1 MKYDY
6 SYIYSLFKDFY
17 ITDDFYDSAEI
28 TYQIEEN
35 LTKNM
40 SVRYGASKLVCV
52 PKDKK
57 YVIKL
62 PFNAVLDEGSDE
74 EGFDADEIVR
84 LIGASGDIE
93 DALWD
98 YCAREVFLYEAA
110 RSDEIAFAFPETEY
124 VGLIN
129 GWPVYVQ
136 EICKTLYEK
145 ENTKFPTEAEE
156 NKVISFLASKNK
168 YSTINDAWITMFCLQ
183 YGEEK
188 TIELL
193 DFIKFYKINDLHS
206 SNIGFSAIDGR
217 PVIVD
222 FSGFYK

>member
-17 ITDDFYDSAEI
+17 ITDDFYDNAEI
-28 TYQIEEN
+28 TYQLEEK
-35 LTKNM
+35 LEKNI
-40 SVRYGASKLVCV
+40 SVRCGASKFVCI
-52 PKDKK
+52 PKDKE

-62 PFNAVLDEGSDE
+62 PFNSVLEEDSDE
-74 EGFDADEIVR
+74 EEIVKF
-84 LIGASGDIE
+84 IGASGDIT
-93 DALWD
+93 DNLWD

-110 RSDEIAFAFPETEY
+110 RSNKIAFAFPETEY

-129 GWPVYVQ
+129 GWPIYVQ
-136 EICKTLYEK
+136 EVCKTLYEK
-145 ENTKFPTEAEE
+145 ENTKFPTVAEE
-156 NKVISFLASKNK
+156 NQVMSFLASKNK
-168 YSTINDAWITMFCLQ
+168 YSTINDSWITMFCLQ

-193 DFIKFYKINDLHS
+193 DFIKFYEINDLHS

-222 FSGFYK
+222 FSGFYN